1 MKRITVRCP
10 LVLNMGS
17 QQFEFKPAQSYEV
30 EDAVAAHPYLQT
42 HLATY
47 IDITPPTK
55 EKPVEAEEKVEGP
68 AEEKVEGPA
77 EEKVEGPAEEKAE
90 EPAEPG
96 VKEKPAPKKN
106 AKKTTTVKEAENVK
120 PASDA

>member
-10 LVLNMGS
+10 LVLNMGP

-30 EDAVAAHPYLQT
+30 EDAVAAHPYLQA

-47 IDITPPTK
+47 IDITPPAK
-55 EKPVEAEEKVEGP
+55 EKPVEAEEKVEEP
-68 AEEKVEGPA
+68 V
-77 EEKVEGPAEEKAE
+77 EEKAE
-90 EPAEPG
+90 PEA
-96 VKEKPAPKKN
+96 KEKPAPKKN
-106 AKKTTTVKEAENVK
+106 AKKTTTVKEAENVE

>member
-10 LVLNMGS
+10 LFLNMGP
-17 QQFEFKPAQSYEV
+17 QQFELKPAQSYEV
-30 EDAVAAHPYLQT
+30 EDAVAAHPYLQA

-47 IDITPPTK
+47 IDITPPAK
-55 EKPVEAEEKVEGP
+55 EKPVEAEEKVEEP
-68 AEEKVEGPA
+68 V
-77 EEKVEGPAEEKAE
+77 EEKAE
-90 EPAEPG
+90 PEA
-96 VKEKPAPKKN
+96 KEKPAPKKN

>member
-30 EDAVAAHPYLQT
+30 EDAVAAHPYLQA

-47 IDITPPTK
+47 IDITPPAK
-55 EKPVEAEEKVEGP
+55 EKLVEAEE
-68 AEEKVEGPA
+68 
-77 EEKVEGPAEEKAE
+77 PAEEKAE
-90 EPAEPG
+90 PV

-106 AKKTTTVKEAENVK
+106 AKKTSSVKEAANVE

>member
-10 LVLNMGS
+10 LVLNMGP

-30 EDAVAAHPYLQT
+30 EDAVAAHPYLQA

-47 IDITPPTK
+47 IDITPPAK
-55 EKPVEAEEKVEGP
+55 EKPVEAEEKVEEP
-68 AEEKVEGPA
+68 V
-77 EEKVEGPAEEKAE
+77 EEKAE
-90 EPAEPG
+90 PEA
-96 VKEKPAPKKN
+96 KEKPAPNKN
-106 AKKTTTVKEAENVK
+106 AKKTTTVKEAEKVK

>member
-30 EDAVAAHPYLQT
+30 EDAVAAHPYLQA
-42 HLATY
+42 HLATF
-47 IDITPPTK
+47 IDITPPAK
-55 EKPVEAEEKVEGP
+55 EKLIEAEE
-68 AEEKVEGPA
+68 
-77 EEKVEGPAEEKAE
+77 PAEEKAE
-90 EPAEPG
+90 PV

-106 AKKTTTVKEAENVK
+106 AKKTTSVKEAENVE

>member
-30 EDAVAAHPYLQT
+30 EDAVAAHPYLQA
-42 HLATY
+42 HLATF
-47 IDITPPTK
+47 IDITPPAK
-55 EKPVEAEEKVEGP
+55 EKP
-68 AEEKVEGPA
+68 AEEKVE
-77 EEKVEGPAEEKAE
+77 EPAEEKAAPE
-90 EPAEPG
+90 

-106 AKKTTTVKEAENVK
+106 AKKTTSVKEAENVE

>member
-30 EDAVAAHPYLQT
+30 EDAVAAHPYLQA
-42 HLATY
+42 HLATF
-47 IDITPPTK
+47 IDITPPAK
-55 EKPVEAEEKVEGP
+55 EKP
-68 AEEKVEGPA
+68 AEEKVE
-77 EEKVEGPAEEKAE
+77 EPAEEKAE
-90 EPAEPG
+90 TVA
-96 VKEKPAPKKN
+96 KEKPAPKKN
-106 AKKTTTVKEAENVK
+106 AKKTTSVKEAENVE

>member
-30 EDAVAAHPYLQT
+30 EDAVAAHPYLQA

-47 IDITPPTK
+47 IDITPPAK
-55 EKPVEAEEKVEGP
+55 EKLVEAEE
-68 AEEKVEGPA
+68 
-77 EEKVEGPAEEKAE
+77 PAEEKAE
-90 EPAEPG
+90 EPAEEKAEPV

-106 AKKTTTVKEAENVK
+106 AKKTTSVKEAENVE

>member
-10 LVLNMGS
+10 LVLNMGP

-30 EDAVAAHPYLQT
+30 EDAVAAHPYLQA

-47 IDITPPTK
+47 IDITPPAK
-55 EKPVEAEEKVEGP
+55 EKPVEAEIE
-68 AEEKVEGPA
+68 AEE
-77 EEKVEGPAEEKAE
+77 PAEEKAE
-90 EPAEPG
+90 PEA
-96 VKEKPAPKKN
+96 KEKPAPKKN

>member
-10 LVLNMGS
+10 LALNMGS

-30 EDAVAAHPYLQT
+30 EDAVAAHPYLQA

-47 IDITPPTK
+47 IDITPPAK
-55 EKPVEAEEKVEGP
+55 EKLVEAEE
-68 AEEKVEGPA
+68 
-77 EEKVEGPAEEKAE
+77 PAEEKAE
-90 EPAEPG
+90 PV

-106 AKKTTTVKEAENVK
+106 AKKTTSVKEAENVE

>member
-17 QQFEFKPAQSYEV
+17 QQFEFRPAQSYEV
-30 EDAVAAHPYLQT
+30 EDAVAAHPYLQA

-47 IDITPPTK
+47 IDITPPAK
-55 EKPVEAEEKVEGP
+55 EKLIEAEE
-68 AEEKVEGPA
+68 
-77 EEKVEGPAEEKAE
+77 PAEEKAE
-90 EPAEPG
+90 PV

-106 AKKTTTVKEAENVK
+106 AKKTTSVKEAENVE

>member
-30 EDAVAAHPYLQT
+30 EDAVAAHPYLQA

-47 IDITPPTK
+47 IDITPPAK
-55 EKPVEAEEKVEGP
+55 EKLVE
-68 AEEKVEGPA
+68 
-77 EEKVEGPAEEKAE
+77 AE
-90 EPAEPG
+90 EPAEEKSEPV

-106 AKKTTTVKEAENVK
+106 AKKTTSVKEAENVE

>member
-30 EDAVAAHPYLQT
+30 EDAVAAHPYLQA
-42 HLATY
+42 HLATF
-47 IDITPPTK
+47 IDITPPVK
-55 EKPVEAEEKVEGP
+55 EKPVEAEEKI
-68 AEEKVEGPA
+68 EEPV
-77 EEKVEGPAEEKAE
+77 E
-90 EPAEPG
+90 EPAEQKAEPV
-96 VKEKPAPKKN
+96 VKEKSAAKKN
-106 AKKTTTVKEAENVK
+106 AKKTTTVKEAENVE

>member
-10 LVLNMGS
+10 LVLNMGP

-30 EDAVAAHPYLQT
+30 EDAVAAHPYLQA

-47 IDITPPTK
+47 IDITPPAK
-55 EKPVEAEEKVEGP
+55 EKPVEAEEKVEEP
-68 AEEKVEGPA
+68 V
-77 EEKVEGPAEEKAE
+77 EEKAE
-90 EPAEPG
+90 PEA
-96 VKEKPAPKKN
+96 KEKPAPKKN
-106 AKKTTTVKEAENVK
+106 AKKTTAVKEAENVK

>member
-30 EDAVAAHPYLQT
+30 EDAVAAHPYLQA

-47 IDITPPTK
+47 IDITPPAK
-55 EKPVEAEEKVEGP
+55 EKLVEAEE
-68 AEEKVEGPA
+68 
-77 EEKVEGPAEEKAE
+77 PAEEKAE
-90 EPAEPG
+90 PV

-106 AKKTTTVKEAENVK
+106 AKKTTFVKEAENVE

>member
-30 EDAVAAHPYLQT
+30 EDAVAAHPYLQA

-47 IDITPPTK
+47 IDITPPAK
-55 EKPVEAEEKVEGP
+55 EKLVEAEE
-68 AEEKVEGPA
+68 
-77 EEKVEGPAEEKAE
+77 PAEEKAE
-90 EPAEPG
+90 PV

-106 AKKTTTVKEAENVK
+106 AKKTTTVKEAENVE

>member
-30 EDAVAAHPYLQT
+30 EDAVAAHPYLQA
-42 HLATY
+42 HLTTY
-47 IDITPPTK
+47 IDITPPAK
-55 EKPVEAEEKVEGP
+55 EKLVEAEE
-68 AEEKVEGPA
+68 
-77 EEKVEGPAEEKAE
+77 PAEEKAE
-90 EPAEPG
+90 PV

-106 AKKTTTVKEAENVK
+106 AKKTTSVKEAENVE

>member
-10 LVLNMGS
+10 LVLNMGP

-30 EDAVAAHPYLQT
+30 EDAVAAHPYLQA

-47 IDITPPTK
+47 IDITPPAK
-55 EKPVEAEEKVEGP
+55 EKPVEAEEKI
-68 AEEKVEGPA
+68 EEPV
-77 EEKVEGPAEEKAE
+77 EEKAE
-90 EPAEPG
+90 PEA
-96 VKEKPAPKKN
+96 KEKPAPKKN

>member
-30 EDAVAAHPYLQT
+30 EDAVAAHPYLQA

-47 IDITPPTK
+47 IDITPPAK
-55 EKPVEAEEKVEGP
+55 EKLVEAEEPV
-68 AEEKVEGPA
+68 
-77 EEKVEGPAEEKAE
+77 EEKAE
-90 EPAEPG
+90 PV

-106 AKKTTTVKEAENVK
+106 AKKTTSVKEAENVE

>member
-17 QQFEFKPAQSYEV
+17 QQFEFKPARPYDV
-30 EDAVAAHPYLQT
+30 EDAVAAHPYLQA
-42 HLATY
+42 HLATF
-47 IDITPPTK
+47 IDITPPAK
-55 EKPVEAEEKVEGP
+55 EKPVEAEEKVE
-68 AEEKVEGPA
+68 
-77 EEKVEGPAEEKAE
+77 EKAE
-90 EPAEPG
+90 PE

-106 AKKTTTVKEAENVK
+106 AKKTTTAQEAENVK

>member
-30 EDAVAAHPYLQT
+30 EDAVAAHPYLQA
-42 HLATY
+42 HLATF
-47 IDITPPTK
+47 IDITPPAK
-55 EKPVEAEEKVEGP
+55 EKPVEAEEKAEEP
-68 AEEKVEGPA
+68 AEG
-77 EEKVEGPAEEKAE
+77 KAE
-90 EPAEPG
+90 EPAEPE
-96 VKEKPAPKKN
+96 VKEKPVPKKN

-120 PASDA
+120 TASDA

>member
-30 EDAVAAHPYLQT
+30 EDAVAVHPYLQA

-47 IDITPPTK
+47 IDITPPAK
-55 EKPVEAEEKVEGP
+55 EKPVEAEEKVEEP
-68 AEEKVEGPA
+68 V
-77 EEKVEGPAEEKAE
+77 EEKAE
-90 EPAEPG
+90 PEA
-96 VKEKPAPKKN
+96 KEKPAPKKN

>member
-30 EDAVAAHPYLQT
+30 EDAVAAHPYLQA

-47 IDITPPTK
+47 IDITPPAK
-55 EKPVEAEEKVEGP
+55 EKLVEAEE
-68 AEEKVEGPA
+68 
-77 EEKVEGPAEEKAE
+77 PAEEKAE
-90 EPAEPG
+90 PV

-106 AKKTTTVKEAENVK
+106 AKKTATVKEAENVK

>member
-30 EDAVAAHPYLQT
+30 EDAVAAHPYLQA

-47 IDITPPTK
+47 IDITPPAK
-55 EKPVEAEEKVEGP
+55 EKLVEAEE
-68 AEEKVEGPA
+68 
-77 EEKVEGPAEEKAE
+77 PAEEKAE
-90 EPAEPG
+90 PV

-106 AKKTTTVKEAENVK
+106 AKKTTSVKEAEKVE

>member
-10 LVLNMGS
+10 LVLNMGP

-30 EDAVAAHPYLQT
+30 EDAVAAHPYLQA

-47 IDITPPTK
+47 IDITPPAK
-55 EKPVEAEEKVEGP
+55 EKPGEAEEKVEDP
-68 AEEKVEGPA
+68 V
-77 EEKVEGPAEEKAE
+77 EEKAE
-90 EPAEPG
+90 PEA
-96 VKEKPAPKKN
+96 KEKPAPKKN

>member
-30 EDAVAAHPYLQT
+30 EDAVAAHPYLQA

-47 IDITPPTK
+47 IDITPPAK
-55 EKPVEAEEKVEGP
+55 EKLVEAEE
-68 AEEKVEGPA
+68 
-77 EEKVEGPAEEKAE
+77 PAEEKAE
-90 EPAEPG
+90 PVVE
-96 VKEKPAPKKN
+96 EKPAPKKN

>member
-10 LVLNMGS
+10 LVLNMGP

-30 EDAVAAHPYLQT
+30 EDAVAAHPYLQA

-47 IDITPPTK
+47 IDITPPAK
-55 EKPVEAEEKVEGP
+55 EKPVEAEEKVEEP
-68 AEEKVEGPA
+68 V
-77 EEKVEGPAEEKAE
+77 EEKAE
-90 EPAEPG
+90 PEA
-96 VKEKPAPKKN
+96 KEKPAPKKN
-106 AKKTTTVKEAENVK
+106 AKNTTTVKEAENVK